1 MLMESQSIQN
11 LMCIIDNITKKSKGL
26 RIRNAMTVMAPI
38 TAVLESLNNLSSST
52 IESEVSFD
60 NPIEIIEIMNPRL

>member
-1 MLMESQSIQN
+1 
-11 LMCIIDNITKKSKGL
+11 
-26 RIRNAMTVMAPI
+26 MTVMAPI

-52 IESEVSFD
+52 IEPEVSFD